1 MASTLRLNRK
11 VFMIEKHS
19 IRGQEVWIRVN
30 PHPANRPNPNIIPT
44 EYFTADYY
52 LEEPT
57 RGNIRSEVIHDES
70 GAPRLFE
77 SPVEALSYTR
87 RQLENI
93 LRP

>member
-1 MASTLRLNRK
+1 
-11 VFMIEKHS
+11 MIEKHS

-57 RGNIRSEVIHDES
+57 RGNVKSEYIRDEN
-70 GAPRLFE
+70 GGPRMFE
-77 SPVEALSYTR
+77 SPVEALSCAR
-87 RQLENI
+87 RRLENI

>member
-1 MASTLRLNRK
+1 
-11 VFMIEKHS
+11 MIEKHS

-30 PHPANRPNPNIIPT
+30 PHPANRPNPKTIPT

-57 RGNIRSEVIHDES
+57 RGNLKAEYIKGDD
-70 GAPRLFE
+70 GGPRHFE
-77 SPVEALSYTR
+77 SPVEALNCAR
-87 RQLENI
+87 RRLENI

>member
-1 MASTLRLNRK
+1 
-11 VFMIEKHS
+11 MIEKHS

-30 PHPANRPNPNIIPT
+30 AHPANRPNPNIIPT

-57 RGNIRSEVIHDES
+57 RGNVKAEFIQDEN
-70 GAPRLFE
+70 GGPRLFE
-77 SPVEALSYTR
+77 SPVEALSFAR
-87 RQLENI
+87 RRLENI

>member
-1 MASTLRLNRK
+1 
-11 VFMIEKHS
+11 MIEKHS

-57 RGNIRSEVIHDES
+57 RGNVKAEMIQDEN

-77 SPVEALSYTR
+77 SPVEALSYAR
-87 RQLENI
+87 GRLENI

>member
-1 MASTLRLNRK
+1 
-11 VFMIEKHS
+11 MIEKHS

-52 LEEPT
+52 MEEPT
-57 RGNIRSEVIHDES
+57 RGHPKAEVIHDET

-77 SPVEALSYTR
+77 SPVEALNYTR
-87 RQLENI
+87 RELESI
-93 LRP
+93 LRQ